1 MMTSLFLDRHESCF
15 ASLNFY
21 NPPRPH
27 PRGVLLFMI
36 LSHER
41 PDRFAGKAANLVILL
56 SLRQSYSFDLQA
68 IRNFAFAERALA
80 ANLMQQA

>member
-1 MMTSLFLDRHESCF
+1 
-15 ASLNFY
+15 
-21 NPPRPH
+21 
-27 PRGVLLFMI
+27 MI